1 MTWPAGDHKNITAS
15 ALYLWSVLFICWQLD
30 N

>member
-1 MTWPAGDHKNITAS
+1 MTVTESITAS
-15 ALYLWSVLFICWQLD
+15 ALYLWSVLLICWQLD